1 MEEVEGSDED
11 PDGSMRSLVTRVGS
25 VEYTEAVEAAR
36 SSRESS
42 ATVLKPM
49 GRSHRTLQLSPTSTS
64 FENPAEDSGRHPN
77 AGWYKKTRSFL
88 YEPVFPGELKLQP
101 SSKSSAMTKSVRTN
115 LDKPVSSRSDESV
128 SFETK
133 KPDRTRSLT
142 RSIRTFL
149 AKPITARTDES
160 KSFEKD
166 PLEPDKAKLLVK
178 AVRAFLS
185 NPDEAR
191 SDKPEPELLESKPES
206 LESPNPR
213 PSVKSLRTFLA
224 NPVLVGPVKPVIQK
238 PGSHPYRALVN
249 FEAKNEEDDVHFHD
263 GKNIF
268 LKLGE
273 AEIECEQA

>member
-1 MEEVEGSDED
+1 
-11 PDGSMRSLVTRVGS
+11 
-25 VEYTEAVEAAR
+25 
-36 SSRESS
+36 
-42 ATVLKPM
+42 
-49 GRSHRTLQLSPTSTS
+49 
-64 FENPAEDSGRHPN
+64 
-77 AGWYKKTRSFL
+77 
-88 YEPVFPGELKLQP
+88 
-101 SSKSSAMTKSVRTN
+101 MTKSVRTN

-149 AKPITARTDES
+149 AKPITARLDVS

-178 AVRAFLS
+178 AVRAFLT
-185 NPDEAR
+185 NPDETR
-191 SDKPEPELLESKPES
+191 SDKHEPELLEFKKSKLDQTKSEEPDS
-206 LESPNPR
+206 LESPKPR

-224 NPVLVGPVKPVIQK
+224 NPVLVGPVNPVIQK
-238 PGSHPYRALVN
+238 PGSNPYRALVN

-263 GKNIF
+263 GKNSF